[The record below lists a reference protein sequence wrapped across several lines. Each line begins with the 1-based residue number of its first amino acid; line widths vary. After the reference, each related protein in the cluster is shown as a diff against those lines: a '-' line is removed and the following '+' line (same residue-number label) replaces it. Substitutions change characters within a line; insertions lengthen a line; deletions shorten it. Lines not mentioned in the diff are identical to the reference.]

1 MKNCKEMGFE
11 EQTILCIVFS
21 YLPYTFFFCL
31 FVFSAAVERDFFF
44 FLEEALISDYIMISV
59 ERVSKTV
66 RIPRT

>member
-11 EQTILCIVFS
+11 EQTILVFS
-21 YLPYTFFFCL
+21 YSPYTFFFCL

-66 RIPRT
+66 RIPRP

>member
-1 MKNCKEMGFE
+1 MKNCKEMDFE
-11 EQTILCIVFS
+11 EQTILVFS

-66 RIPRT
+66 RIPRP